1 MTPIKPRDPE
11 DLSHLIE
18 EEMEINMG
26 PQHPSTHGVL
36 RFRVF
41 TDGEIIRK
49 AIPEVGYL
57 HRGIEKIGE
66 MIEYPGFMPYTDRV
80 DYVSAMTANHAY
92 ARAVEVLLGTEV
104 PERAHYLRV
113 IADELCRMASHLVA
127 VGCYPMDIGAIT
139 PFVHALRE
147 REKINDLIEELC
159 GARLTYNYVRIGG
172 VSFDMPE
179 GWKEKVIAFLDQ
191 FTPLM
196 EEFDQLI
203 TGNRIF
209 KDRLANQCVVTKEDA
224 IAYGLVG
231 PNLRASGVKWDLRKE
246 DPYAIYSKLDFDVP
260 VGKGIAGTTGDNYDR
275 FVIRL
280 DELKESTKMVRQC
293 LREIPDGPIMAKVPK
308 MIKPPKGE
316 SYGAVESARGELG
329 YFVVSDG
336 TKIPYRIKIR
346 SGSFSSMGIIEK
358 ISRGIFM
365 ADLVALIASLDVV
378 APEIDR

>member
-1 MTPIKPRDPE
+1 MSHIEKRDPE
-11 DLSHLIE
+11 DLQTLNE

-49 AIPEVGYL
+49 AIPEIGYL

-80 DYVSAMTANHAY
+80 DYVSAMTANHGY
-92 ARAVEVLLGTEV
+92 ARAVESLLSTEI
-104 PERAHYLRV
+104 PERAQYLRV
-113 IADELCRMASHLVA
+113 IADELCRIASHLVA
-127 VGCYPMDIGAIT
+127 VGCYPMDVGAIT

-159 GARLTYNYVRIGG
+159 GARLTYNYVRFGG
-172 VSFDMPE
+172 VSFDLPDGFE
-179 GWKEKVIAFLDQ
+179 EKVIAFLDQ

-196 EEFDQLI
+196 DEFDQLI
-203 TGNRIF
+203 TGNKIF
-209 KDRLANQCVVTKEDA
+209 IDRLSNQCVISREDA
-224 IAYGLVG
+224 IAYGLAG
-231 PNLRASGVKWDLRKE
+231 PNLRASGVKWDLRK
-246 DPYAIYSKLDFDVP
+246 DQPYAIYSNLDFEVA
-260 VGKGIAGTTGDNYDR
+260 VGRGIKGTTGDNYDR

-280 DELKESTKMVRQC
+280 DEMRESVKILRQAFSH
-293 LREIPDGPIMAKVPK
+293 LPEGPILGKVPK
-308 MIKPPKGE
+308 MIRPPKGE

-329 YFVVSDG
+329 YYVVSDG
-336 TKIPYRIKIR
+336 TKKPYRIKIR
-346 SGSFSSMGIIEK
+346 NGSFSAMSIIEK
-358 ISRGIFM
+358 ISNGIYL